1 MVGVVFAGEVVERQ
15 TYLNG
20 MVYLLIEASAEDGG
34 TAQLAVTL
42 PREQGEPVEEG
53 DLALSAPEATWFGT
67 VHGGEHHERWDETLD
82 APYTEI
88 SLRVERV
95 ENQETTVPWQSVAVV
110 ARVRGDLAEI
120 EIAGV
125 TP

>member
-1 MVGVVFAGEVVERQ
+1 MVGAVFAGEVVERQ

-20 MVYLLIEASAEDGG
+20 TVYLLIEASAEDGG

-42 PREQGEPVEEG
+42 PREEGEPVEEG
-53 DLALSAPEATWFGT
+53 DLSLSAPAATWFGA
-67 VHGGEHHERWDETLD
+67 VSGGEHHERWDEALD

-88 SLRVERV
+88 GLRVERV
-95 ENQETTVPWQSVAVV
+95 ENEDATVPWQSVAVV
-110 ARVRGDLAEI
+110 ARVRGDVAEI
-120 EIAGV
+120 EIAAV

>member
-1 MVGVVFAGEVVERQ
+1 
-15 TYLNG
+15 
-20 MVYLLIEASAEDGG
+20 
-34 TAQLAVTL
+34 
-42 PREQGEPVEEG
+42 
-53 DLALSAPEATWFGT
+53 
-67 VHGGEHHERWDETLD
+67 
-82 APYTEI
+82 
-88 SLRVERV
+88 VERV